1 MNEPHHMRPAADV
14 LPEPDE
20 AAKVW
25 SQALCMQIEEQC
37 NRNKGVIPFSE
48 FMQMALYAP
57 GFGYYSGGLQ
67 KFGAEGDFITAPE
80 VSAMFSQ
87 CLAIQATDVLAAMDK
102 PTVLEFGAGSGV
114 MAADILL
121 ELEQLEC
128 LPEQYLILEL
138 SADLKQRQKNTIK
151 NKAEHLLDRVAWLDA
166 LPTEKFNGV
175 VLANEVLDAMPIEG
189 FRISGDEV
197 QSLYVRCKEDEQ
209 AKKTTEISSEYKAA
223 SEDVIKAVRG
233 IEERIETSFPDGYCS
248 EFNPAISGW
257 LESIASVLQQGI
269 VLLIDYGYAAAEY
282 YHEERKM
289 GTMMCHYQHRAHDN
303 PLWYPGLQD
312 ITAFVD
318 FTDVAYSAVDAGFDV
333 SGYTSQAMFL
343 MSSGLD
349 ELHQR
354 QLTDDVKNQ
363 VMLSQQIKTL
373 TMPSEMGERFKV
385 MALTKNYDEPL
396 RGFIMQDLRGRL

>member
-1 MNEPHHMRPAADV
+1 MNEPHSMTQSADV
-14 LPEPDE
+14 LPEPDA
-20 AAKVW
+20 AAKTW
-25 SQALCMQIEEQC
+25 SIALCAQIEEQC
-37 NRNKGVIPFSE
+37 NRSRGWIPFSE

-57 GFGYYSGGLQ
+57 GFGYYSSDLR

-80 VSAMFSQ
+80 VSPLFAQ
-87 CLAIQATDVLAAMDK
+87 CIARQVADVLADMK
-102 PTVLEFGAGSGV
+102 QPKVLEFGAGSGV
-114 MAADILL
+114 MAADMLL
-121 ELEQLEC
+121 ELEQLES

-138 SADLKQRQKNTIK
+138 SASLKQRQQDTIK
-151 NKAEHLLDRVAWLDA
+151 NKAAHLLDRVVWLDA
-166 LPTEKFNGV
+166 LPAEKFNGV
-175 VLANEVLDAMPIEG
+175 VVANEVLDAMPVEC
-189 FRISGDEV
+189 FRINDAVVE
-197 QSLYVRCKEDEQ
+197 SLHVHCKNNEL
-209 AKKTTEISSEYKAA
+209 SSEYKAA
-223 SEDVIKAVRG
+223 DEAIESTVHT
-233 IEERIETSFPDGYCS
+233 IEERIESKLPDGYCS

-257 LESIASVLQQGI
+257 LQSIEAVLEQGM

-282 YHEERKM
+282 YHEERQS
-289 GTMMCHYQHRAHDN
+289 GTLMCHYQHRAHAD

-343 MSSGLD
+343 LGAGLD

-354 QLTDDVKNQ
+354 QVTDDIKNQ
-363 VMLSQQIKTL
+363 VILSQQIKTL
-373 TMPSEMGERFKV
+373 TLPSEMGERFKV

>member
-1 MNEPHHMRPAADV
+1 MNEPHHMKPAADV

-80 VSAMFSQ
+80 VSPMFSQ
-87 CLAIQATDVLAAMDK
+87 CLAIQAADVLAAMVQ

-151 NKAEHLLDRVAWLDA
+151 DKAAHLLDRVVWVDA

-197 QSLYVRCKEDEQ
+197 LSLYVRCRNSELD
-209 AKKTTEISSEYKAA
+209 SEYKPAT
-223 SEDVIKAVRG
+223 EAVTHSVRT
-233 IEERIETSFPDGYCS
+233 IEERIENRLPDGYCS

-257 LESIASVLQQGI
+257 LESISSVLEKGI

-343 MSSGLD
+343 MSSGLE

-354 QLTDDVKNQ
+354 QLTDEVKNQ